1 MVQNVSEYDNGI
13 AHCRAPRNDA
23 RGEDAETEK
32 STAMTK
38 HTLSNAT
45 ETGHIHVGK
54 GLNEGALGVVGST
67 MIGLASTA
75 PLYSLAA
82 TLGYVI
88 LAVGAQAPLV
98 FIVACIPMVFA
109 AFAYQELNR
118 EVPDCGTTF
127 VWGTKA
133 FGPVTG
139 WIGGWAV
146 AVASIMVLAN
156 VGEITGQYFWLLLGN
171 TEFAENRVIVIVT
184 SVVFMALMTFIS
196 TIGVQIGERLQMV
209 LVGVQIIAMVLFGV
223 LALVNADAGTN
234 AGSVAFDWNWFN
246 PAELTSWSG
255 FMQAVLLALFIYW
268 GWDTCL
274 ALNEETKNPRTT
286 PGRAAL
292 SSIVVLIVLYVGVSV
307 AVMMF
312 AGFGDTG
319 YGLTN
324 AENLDDVFTVLG
336 GALFGPWGWFLILGV
351 LLSAAS
357 STQTTILPTA
367 RGTLSMAVYRALP
380 AKFAELHPKF
390 KTPWFSTTVM
400 GIAAILYYV
409 GMSILSEDM
418 LADSLTSMGLAVALY
433 YAITSFACV
442 WYFRGTLRD
451 SARNLWMR
459 GILPAL
465 GGLMLGYAFVQS
477 AIDMWATDYGETVLL
492 GVGGAFVIGVG
503 AILIGFIFMGMWW
516 LRPSSRPF
524 FRGESLNRDTEV
536 LVPDE

>member
-1 MVQNVSEYDNGI
+1 MS
-13 AHCRAPRNDA
+13 
-23 RGEDAETEK
+23 K
-32 STAMTK
+32 K
-38 HTLSNAT
+38 TLDNAT
-45 ETGHIHVGK
+45 DTGHIHVGK
-54 GLNEGALGVVGST
+54 GLSEGTLGVVGST
-67 MIGLASTA
+67 VIGLASTA

-118 EVPDCGTTF
+118 EMPDCGTTF
-127 VWGTKA
+127 VWGAKA

-139 WIGGWAV
+139 WIGGWSV
-146 AVASIMVLAN
+146 AVASVMVLAN
-156 VGEITGQYFWLLLGN
+156 VGEITGKYFWLLLGN
-171 TEFAENRVIVIVT
+171 EEFASNRVIVVAT
-184 SVVFMALMTFIS
+184 SVVFMALMTFVS
-196 TIGVQIGERLQMV
+196 TVGVQMGERLQMV
-209 LVGVQIIAMVLFGV
+209 LMTIQIVAMLLFGG
-223 LALVNADAGTN
+223 LALANALNGSN
-234 AGSVAFDWNWFN
+234 SGSVDFDWNWFN
-246 PAELTSWSG
+246 PGQLTSWSG
-255 FMQAVLLALFIYW
+255 FMEAVLLALFIYW

-274 ALNEETKNPRTT
+274 ALNEETKNPRKT

-292 SSIVVLIVLYVGVSV
+292 SSIAILIVLYVGISIV
-307 AVMMF
+307 VMMF
-312 AGFGDTG
+312 AGFGDSG
-319 YGLTN
+319 FGLTN

-336 GALFGPWGWFLILGV
+336 GVLFGPWGWFLLLGV
-351 LLSAAS
+351 MLSAAS

-380 AKFAELHPKF
+380 AKFADLHPKF

-400 GIAAILYYV
+400 GLAAIVYYV
-409 GMSILSEDM
+409 GMSFLSEDM

-442 WYFRGTLRD
+442 WYFRDTLRD

-459 GILPAL
+459 GIFPAL
-465 GGLMLGYAFVQS
+465 GGLLLGYAFVQS
-477 AIDMWATDYGETVLL
+477 AIDMISVDYSYTVIF

-503 AILIGFIFMGMWW
+503 AILIGFVAMGLWW
-516 LRPSSRPF
+516 IRPNSRPY
-524 FRGESLNRDTEV
+524 FRGESLNRNTPV

>member
-1 MVQNVSEYDNGI
+1 M
-13 AHCRAPRNDA
+13 A
-23 RGEDAETEK
+23 
-32 STAMTK
+32 K

-45 ETGHIHVGK
+45 DTGHIHVGK
-54 GLNEGALGVVGST
+54 GLNQNALGVVGST
-67 MIGLASTA
+67 IIGLASTA

-88 LAVGAQAPLV
+88 VAVGAQAPLV
-98 FIVACIPMVFA
+98 FVVACIPMVFA

-118 EVPDCGTTF
+118 EMPDCGTTF
-127 VWGTKA
+127 VWGAKA

-146 AVASIMVLAN
+146 AVSAIMVLAN
-156 VGEITGQYFWLLLGN
+156 VGEITGKYFWLLLGN
-171 TEFAENRVIVIVT
+171 EEFADNRVIVVGT

-196 TIGVQIGERLQMV
+196 TIGVQIGEKLQMI
-209 LVGVQIIAMVLFGV
+209 LMTIQIIAMVLFGV
-223 LALVNADAGTN
+223 LALWHSLDGSN
-234 AGSVAFDWNWFN
+234 AGSIAFDWQWFN
-246 PAELTSWSG
+246 PAQLTSWSG
-255 FMQAVLLALFIYW
+255 FMEAVLLALFIYW

-274 ALNEETKNPRTT
+274 ALNEETKNPRKT
-286 PGRAAL
+286 PGRAAI
-292 SSIVVLIVLYVGVSV
+292 STIVILIVLYVGISI

-319 YGLTN
+319 LGLTN
-324 AENLDDVFTVLG
+324 EANLDDVFTVLG
-336 GALFGPWGWFLILGV
+336 GVLFGPWGWFLLLGV
-351 LLSAAS
+351 MLSAAS

-390 KTPWFSTTVM
+390 KTPWFSTVVM
-400 GIAAILYYV
+400 GAAAIVYYV

-442 WYFRGTLRD
+442 WYFRDTLRD

-459 GILPAL
+459 GIFPLL
-465 GGLMLGYAFVQS
+465 GGLLLGYAFIQS
-477 AIDMWATDYGETVLL
+477 CIDMISVDYSYTVIF
-492 GVGGAFVIGVG
+492 GIGGAFVIGVG
-503 AILIGFIFMGMWW
+503 AILLGFVLMGIWW
-516 LRPSSRPF
+516 LRPKSKPY
-524 FRGESLNRDTEV
+524 FRGESLNRETPI

>member
-1 MVQNVSEYDNGI
+1 MS
-13 AHCRAPRNDA
+13 
-23 RGEDAETEK
+23 K
-32 STAMTK
+32 K
-38 HTLSNAT
+38 TLSNAT

-54 GLNEGALGVVGST
+54 GLSAGTLGVVGST
-67 MIGLASTA
+67 VIGLASTA

-98 FIVACIPMVFA
+98 FVVACVPMIFA

-118 EVPDCGTTF
+118 DMPDCGTTF
-127 VWGTKA
+127 VWGAKA

-146 AVASIMVLAN
+146 AVSAIMVLSN
-156 VGEITGQYFWLLLGN
+156 VGEITGKYFWLLLGN
-171 TEFAENRVIVIVT
+171 QEFADSRVIVVST
-184 SVVFMALMTFIS
+184 SVVFMAIMTVIS
-196 TIGVQIGERLQMV
+196 TIGVQMGERLQMV
-209 LVGVQIIAMVLFGV
+209 LMTIQIVAMVLFAG
-223 LALVNADAGTN
+223 LAIGHAVNGTSE
-234 AGSVAFDWNWFN
+234 GSIAFDWQWFN
-246 PAELTSWSG
+246 PAGLTSWSG
-255 FMQAVLLALFIYW
+255 FIEAVLLALFIYW

-274 ALNEETKNPRTT
+274 ALNEETKNPRKT

-292 SSIVVLIVLYVGVSV
+292 SSIVVLIVLYVGTSI

-312 AGFGDTG
+312 SGFGDTG
-319 YGLTN
+319 FGLTN
-324 AENLDDVFTVLG
+324 PESIDDVFSVLS

-351 LLSAAS
+351 MISAAS

-380 AKFAELHPKF
+380 AKFAELHPRF
-390 KTPWFSTTVM
+390 KTPWFSTTLM
-400 GIAAILYYV
+400 GVAAIVYYV
-409 GMSILSEDM
+409 GMSIISEDV

-442 WYFRGTLRD
+442 WYFKDTLREN
-451 SARNLWMR
+451 ARNLWMR

-465 GGLMLGYAFVQS
+465 GGLMLSYAFVQS
-477 AIDMWATDYGETVLL
+477 AIDMISVDYSYTVLL
-492 GVGGAFVIGVG
+492 GIGGAFVIGVG
-503 AILIGFIFMGMWW
+503 AILLGFVLMGIWW
-516 LRPSSRPF
+516 LRPNSKPF
-524 FRGESLNRDTEV
+524 FRRESLNRDTPV

>member
-1 MVQNVSEYDNGI
+1 MS
-13 AHCRAPRNDA
+13 
-23 RGEDAETEK
+23 K
-32 STAMTK
+32 K
-38 HTLSNAT
+38 TLDNAT

-54 GLNEGALGVVGST
+54 GLSEGTLGVVGST
-67 MIGLASTA
+67 VIGLASTA

-118 EVPDCGTTF
+118 EMPDCGTTF
-127 VWGTKA
+127 VWGAKA

-139 WIGGWAV
+139 WIGGWSV
-146 AVASIMVLAN
+146 AVASVMVLAN
-156 VGEITGQYFWLLLGN
+156 VGEITGKYFWLLLGN
-171 TEFAENRVIVIVT
+171 EEFASNRTIVVAT
-184 SVVFMALMTFIS
+184 SVVFMAIMTFVS
-196 TIGVQIGERLQMV
+196 TVGVQIGERLQMV
-209 LVGVQIIAMVLFGV
+209 LMTIQIVAMALFGG
-223 LALVNADAGTN
+223 LALVNALNGSN
-234 AGSVAFDWNWFN
+234 PGSVDFDWNWFN
-246 PAELTSWSG
+246 PAQLTSWSG
-255 FMQAVLLALFIYW
+255 FMEAVLLALFIYW

-274 ALNEETKNPRTT
+274 ALNEETKNPRKT

-292 SSIVVLIVLYVGVSV
+292 SSIAVLIVLYVGISI

-312 AGFGDTG
+312 AGFGDSG
-319 YGLTN
+319 FGLTN
-324 AENLDDVFTVLG
+324 AKNLDDVFTVLG
-336 GALFGPWGWFLILGV
+336 GVLFGPWGWFLLLGV
-351 LLSAAS
+351 MLSAAS

-400 GIAAILYYV
+400 GVAAIVYYV

-433 YAITSFACV
+433 YSITSFACV
-442 WYFRGTLRD
+442 WYFRDTLRA

-459 GILPAL
+459 GIFPAL
-465 GGLMLGYAFVQS
+465 GGLLLGYAFVQS
-477 AIDMWATDYGETVLL
+477 AIDMLSVDYSYTVIF
-492 GVGGAFVIGVG
+492 GVGGAFVIGIG
-503 AILIGFIFMGMWW
+503 AILIGFVFMGLWW
-516 LRPSSRPF
+516 LRPNSKAY
-524 FRGESLNRDTEV
+524 FRGESLNRDTPV

>member
-1 MVQNVSEYDNGI
+1 M
-13 AHCRAPRNDA
+13 A
-23 RGEDAETEK
+23 
-32 STAMTK
+32 K

-45 ETGHIHVGK
+45 DTGHIHVGK
-54 GLNEGALGVVGST
+54 GLNQNALGVVGST
-67 MIGLASTA
+67 IIGLASTA

-98 FIVACIPMVFA
+98 FVVACIPMVFA

-118 EVPDCGTTF
+118 EMPDCGTTF
-127 VWGTKA
+127 VWGAKA
-133 FGPVTG
+133 FGPITG

-146 AVASIMVLAN
+146 AVSAVMVLAN

-171 TEFAENRVIVIVT
+171 EEFADNRVIVVAT

-196 TIGVQIGERLQMV
+196 TIGVQIGEKLQMV
-209 LVGVQIIAMVLFGV
+209 LMTIQIVAMLLFGV
-223 LALVNADAGTN
+223 LALVHSLDGSN
-234 AGSVAFDWNWFN
+234 AGSVAFDWQWFN
-246 PAELTSWSG
+246 PGELTSWSG
-255 FMQAVLLALFIYW
+255 FMEAVLLALFIYW

-274 ALNEETKNPRTT
+274 ALNEETKNPRKT
-286 PGRAAL
+286 PGRAAI
-292 SSIVVLIVLYVGVSV
+292 STIVVLIVLYVGISV

-319 YGLTN
+319 FGLTN
-324 AENLDDVFTVLG
+324 ETNLDDVFTVLG
-336 GALFGPWGWFLILGV
+336 GALFGPWGWFLLLGV
-351 LLSAAS
+351 MLSAAS

-400 GIAAILYYV
+400 GAAAIVYYV

-433 YAITSFACV
+433 YAITSFACA
-442 WYFRGTLRD
+442 WYFRDTLRD

-459 GILPAL
+459 GILPIL
-465 GGLMLGYAFVQS
+465 GGLMLAYAFVQS
-477 AIDMWATDYGETVLL
+477 CIDMISVDYSYTVIF
-492 GVGGAFVIGVG
+492 GIGGAFVIGVG
-503 AILIGFIFMGMWW
+503 AILLGFVLLGIWS
-516 LRPSSRPF
+516 LRPAAKPY
-524 FRGESLNRDTEV
+524 FRRESLNRETPI